1 MHKLTL
7 VLSGSFLVFAL
18 SSCGGIGTYLGPAE
32 ELKTIPHDMFYQTT
46 GNCTQGDLA
55 FIRLEAAGIQ
65 LWTDPSAV
73 LMAQQEL
80 YLHQDLSFDVRYREF
95 DFDGVT
101 FDKRMH
107 SKVAVDPTTG
117 VVNLPGLGSGK
128 VIEENGRKYLEV
140 NFKQSVNSPE
150 LVGKTARFRIS
161 KSDTGLDTDRAQ
173 YCGY

>member
-1 MHKLTL
+1 MHKITT

-46 GNCTQGDLA
+46 GNCAQGDLE
-55 FIRLEAAGIQ
+55 FIRLQAAGIK

-95 DFDGVT
+95 DMEGVT
-101 FDKRMH
+101 FDKRLH
-107 SKVAVDPTTG
+107 SKVSLDSATG
-117 VVNLPGLGSGK
+117 AISLSGLGTGQI
-128 VIEENGRKYLEV
+128 VEEDGRKYLEV
-140 NFKQSVNSPE
+140 NFRHNVNSPE
-150 LVGKTARFRIS
+150 LVGKTARFRIT
-161 KSDTGLDTDRAQ
+161 KSFSGLDTDRAQ